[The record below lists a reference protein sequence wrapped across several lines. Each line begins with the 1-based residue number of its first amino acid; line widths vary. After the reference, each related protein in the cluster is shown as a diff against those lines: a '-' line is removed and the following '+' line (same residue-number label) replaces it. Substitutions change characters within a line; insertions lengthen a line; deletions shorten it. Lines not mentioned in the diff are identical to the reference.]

1 MIAVAKTCKEVDM
14 LAVKSVLPMI
24 AIIAVSMVIA
34 AFISYSY
41 ASKLAA
47 SIEEIKES
55 LSRISKGDLSGEVS
69 YKIYTKDEVIERKI
83 SVPQNYSLEI
93 TQLGNCILNG
103 EKPYVSPEF
112 SVRNSE
118 LMDKVFEEIG
128 Y

>member
-1 MIAVAKTCKEVDM
+1 MTD
-14 LAVKSVLPMI
+14 S
-24 AIIAVSMVIA
+24 IIHGD
-34 AFISYSY
+34 
-41 ASKLAA
+41 KG
-47 SIEEIKES
+47 SIRSDVEYNQA
-55 LSRISKGDLSGEVS
+55 GEVS

-83 SVPQNYSLEI
+83 TVPQNYSLEI

-103 EKPYVSPEF
+103 EKPFVSPEF